1 MILLFFGFLANCAST
16 NSNRSA
22 GLDTTINNAATAIK
36 NDLPRGTKV
45 AVVNFASPSVE
56 FSEYVIE
63 ELSLALTGGKK
74 LVVVDRRQL
83 DLVRNELNFHL
94 SGEVDDNSM
103 SSIGRILGA
112 QFIITGSFADAGTF
126 YRFRV
131 SAVNVENASREAPVS
146 LRINKSDK
154 QMAYFF
160 PNTSHQNS
168 SVSAGTS
175 AGTSSAR
182 TSNVQVHSF
191 RIKNSTGISG
201 YELHI
206 RQTGNNSWSEDLF
219 DLGNKV
225 TIISNGS
232 LEIVVLDTP
241 INGANRY
248 DLKLVSSY
256 SDGKKEYIKRNIQIS
271 PDNLID
277 FTRSDLVN

>member
-1 MILLFFGFLANCAST
+1 MVLLSFCFLANCAST
-16 NSNRSA
+16 NSNRST

-36 NDLPRGTKV
+36 NDLPRGTKI
-45 AVVNFASPSVE
+45 AVVNFTSPSVE

-63 ELSLALTGGKK
+63 ELSLALTSGKK
-74 LVVVDRRQL
+74 LVVVDRKEL
-83 DLVRNELNFHL
+83 DLLRNEMSFQL

-131 SAVNVENASREAPVS
+131 SAVNVENAAREAPVS
-146 LRINKSDK
+146 LRIDKSDK
-154 QMAYFF
+154 QIAYFF

-175 AGTSSAR
+175 SAR
-182 TSNVQVHSF
+182 TSNVSVHSF
-191 RIKNSTGISG
+191 RIKNSTGFSG
-201 YELHI
+201 YELYV
-206 RQTGNNSWSEDLF
+206 RQSGNNSWSEDLF
-219 DLGNKV
+219 ELGNSLH
-225 TIISNGS
+225 IISNGS
-232 LEIVVLDTP
+232 SETVFLDTP
-241 INGANRY
+241 LNGANRY

-256 SDGKKEYIKRNIQIS
+256 SDGNKEYIKRNIQIS